1 MWVGKV
7 QGNMFSNY
15 EALWEDGR
23 LEAVFEEN
31 KKNEWGRW
39 VTLPSWTPQLPG
51 KHLVY
56 APVSAHERAWTL
68 NNPVIATDIDDPTD
82 HQSHTQLMTCWSQ
95 CLPGNCFYDV
105 HWELQREDYAAENQT

>member
-39 VTLPSWTPQLPG
+39 VTLPS
-51 KHLVY
+51 
-56 APVSAHERAWTL
+56 
-68 NNPVIATDIDDPTD
+68 
-82 HQSHTQLMTCWSQ
+82 
-95 CLPGNCFYDV
+95 
-105 HWELQREDYAAENQT
+105 